1 MNKTPVII
9 ISGFLGSGKTTLL
22 LRLLAYAKA
31 QRWSTAVIM
40 NEMGEM
46 DVDGAVIS
54 GDMPDVPVEK
64 LLDGCI
70 CCTKRGELE
79 LAMDNQLKRSPD
91 LILIETTGVANPQ
104 LILEDLAKPALAE
117 RISIARKVAVVDAGK
132 MLEYNSFFASDRT
145 LVRTLRG
152 QIAFADTILLNKAGD
167 CDAKMLRKVTAAVQ
181 NMNGT
186 AKLRL
191 TDYAHIN
198 EAEVFGAVPL
208 PPRNQGGMASGSA
221 AGTSFSLGH
230 METAEPGATAAQ
242 TNSHAA
248 SPALAEKTAGLA
260 PDPSVAQDRLQERH
274 AHHHDDG
281 SSRSPLHTHR
291 DPNEPTSYAGLDSLT
306 LSLPDLF
313 LPPGSFSAGMQEL
326 EAFFQ
331 GVTGL
336 LRAKGYIRLDS
347 GSVLVQWAGG
357 KLEHKTSSLP
367 LQRGYLTL
375 IGSGL
380 DKPRITEEWD
390 RRMRSITR

>member
-22 LRLLAYAKA
+22 LRLLAYAKT
-31 QRWSTAVIM
+31 QRWNTAVIM

-79 LAMDNQLKRSPD
+79 LAMDVQLKRRPD

-104 LILEDLAKPALAE
+104 LILEDLAEPSLAE

-132 MLEYNSFFASDRT
+132 MLEYNSFFASDRS

-167 CDAKMLRKVTAAVQ
+167 CDAKMLRKVTAAVR
-181 NMNGT
+181 NIKGT

-198 EAEVFGAVPL
+198 EAEVFGVISL

-221 AGTSFSLGH
+221 AGTSFSPVH
-230 METAEPGATAAQ
+230 METAEPGTTAAP
-242 TNSHAA
+242 NSTHAA
-248 SPALAEKTAGLA
+248 PPGLAENAAGLA
-260 PDPSVAQDRLQERH
+260 PEPSAPQDRLQGRH
-274 AHHHDDG
+274 WHHHEDG
-281 SSRSPLHTHR
+281 SIRHPIHTHR

-306 LSLPDLF
+306 LSFPDSF
-313 LPPGSFSAGMQEL
+313 LSPDSLSAGKQEL

-336 LRAKGYIRLDS
+336 LRAKGYVRLDS
-347 GSVLVQWAGG
+347 GSMLVQWAAGR
-357 KLEHKTSSLP
+357 LEHKSSSLP

-380 DKPRITEEWD
+380 DKSRIIEEWD

>member
-22 LRLLAYAKA
+22 LRLLAYAKT
-31 QRWSTAVIM
+31 QQWSTAVIM

-79 LAMDNQLKRSPD
+79 LAMDAQLKRCPD

-104 LILEDLAKPALAE
+104 LILEDLAEPALAE

-132 MLEYNSFFASDRT
+132 MLEYNSFFASDRS

-167 CDAKMLRKVTAAVQ
+167 CDAKMLSKVTAAVR
-181 NMNGT
+181 NINGT

-191 TDYAHIN
+191 TDYSHIN
-198 EAEVFGAVPL
+198 EAEIFPTISFL
-208 PPRNQGGMASGSA
+208 PRNQGGISSGSA
-221 AGTSFSLGH
+221 AGTSFSPGH
-230 METAEPGATAAQ
+230 METAEPGSTAAQ

-248 SPALAEKTAGLA
+248 STGFAEKAADLA
-260 PDPSVAQDRLQERH
+260 PNPSVPQDRLQERYG
-274 AHHHDDG
+274 HHHEDG

-291 DPNEPTSYAGLDSLT
+291 DPYEPTSYAGLDSLT
-306 LSLPDLF
+306 LSLPD
-313 LPPGSFSAGMQEL
+313 SFSAGRQEL
-326 EAFFQ
+326 EAFFE

-336 LRAKGYIRLDS
+336 LRAKGYIRLAS
-347 GSVLVQWAGG
+347 GSMLVQWAGG
-357 KLEHKTSSLP
+357 RLEHKSSSLP

-390 RRMRSITR
+390 RRIRGVTR

>member
-22 LRLLAYAKA
+22 LRLLAYAKT

-79 LAMDNQLKRSPD
+79 LAMDVQLKRCPD

-104 LILEDLAKPALAE
+104 LILENLAEPALAE
-117 RISIARKVAVVDAGK
+117 RISIARKVAIVDAGK
-132 MLEYNSFFASDRT
+132 MLEYNSFFASDRS

-167 CDAKMLRKVTAAVQ
+167 CDAKMLSKVTAAVR
-181 NMNGT
+181 NINGT

-198 EAEVFGAVPL
+198 EAEVFGAIPL
-208 PPRNQGGMASGSA
+208 PPRNQGGISSGSVTDA
-221 AGTSFSLGH
+221 SFSSGQLKSPQ
-230 METAEPGATAAQ
+230 PGST
-242 TNSHAA
+242 TTRSSTHAA
-248 SPALAEKTAGLA
+248 PPGLAEKGGGLA
-260 PDPSVAQDRLQERH
+260 PDPSVPQDLFQERG
-274 AHHHDDG
+274 AHQHED
-281 SSRSPLHTHR
+281 SSIRHPIHTHR

-306 LSLPDLF
+306 LSLPD
-313 LPPGSFSAGMQEL
+313 SFSAGEQEL
-326 EAFFQ
+326 EAFFE

-347 GSVLVQWAGG
+347 GSMLVQWAGG
-357 KLEHKTSSLP
+357 RLEHKSSSLP

-390 RRMRSITR
+390 RIVRGVTR